1 MATKESESDRPG
13 VEHQVDEQAKFRPA
27 WASWK
32 PLAWQIEDLPQ
43 LMGWHQGVILDGW
56 SIAADAEGWRV
67 VVKGTKAGKKL
78 VAFTGARTYADAL
91 EVLVYET
98 EHGSLNWHT
107 DKYR

>member
-1 MATKESESDRPG
+1 MAEKPAGDDRPG
-13 VEHQVDEQAKFRPA
+13 VEHQVDELDKFRPA

-32 PLAWQIEDLPQ
+32 PLAWQIEDLQ
-43 LMGWHQGVILDGW
+43 ALMAWGQGVILDGW
-56 SIAADAEGWRV
+56 SIASDAEGWRI
-67 VVKGTKAGKKL
+67 VVKGTKDGRKL